1 MMVLNLLKIK
11 EQLSQQPELEL
22 SKQPMLT
29 YLFHA
34 KRNSSFK

>member
-11 EQLSQQPELEL
+11 EQLSQQSELEL

-29 YLFHA
+29 YLFPA
-34 KRNSSFK
+34 KKKFQF